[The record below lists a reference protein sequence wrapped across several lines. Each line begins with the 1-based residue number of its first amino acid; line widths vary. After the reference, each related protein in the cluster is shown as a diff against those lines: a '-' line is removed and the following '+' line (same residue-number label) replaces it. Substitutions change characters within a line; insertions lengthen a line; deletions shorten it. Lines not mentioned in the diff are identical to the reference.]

1 MDLTVTSMTPLQHCE
16 AIPLIFLASFT
27 PFQSHQSSFGP
38 SNLLTHFVLP
48 SMSVEEPFK
57 ISVTD
62 DALAL
67 LKRKLDDTRLPDEV
81 NGAGWDYGVP
91 LADIRRLARSATK
104 GKQLSTLL
112 WPFRSNSSLMRS
124 G

>member
-1 MDLTVTSMTPLQHCE
+1 
-16 AIPLIFLASFT
+16 
-27 PFQSHQSSFGP
+27 
-38 SNLLTHFVLP
+38 
-48 SMSVEEPFK
+48 MSAEQRFK